1 MAFTSNAL
9 VTIALPAT
17 YADGTTPWPAKNYG
31 GAIIFRDGAQIGT
44 VSAPAL
50 TYTDLNVP
58 VGTHS
63 YMVEVRD
70 SVDLMFS
77 VMSPP
82 VAYTQVGQPPGQP
95 TITSITPV

>member
-1 MAFTSNAL
+1 MAFATSAL
-9 VTIALPAT
+9 ITLVLPTT

-31 GAIIFRDGAQIGT
+31 GAIVFRDGTQIGT

-50 TYTDLNVP
+50 TYNDLNVP

-63 YMVEVRD
+63 YTVEVRD
-70 SVDLMFS
+70 SVDLLFS

-82 VAYTQVGQPPGQP
+82 VSFTQAGQPPGQP
-95 TITSITPV
+95 VITSITPF